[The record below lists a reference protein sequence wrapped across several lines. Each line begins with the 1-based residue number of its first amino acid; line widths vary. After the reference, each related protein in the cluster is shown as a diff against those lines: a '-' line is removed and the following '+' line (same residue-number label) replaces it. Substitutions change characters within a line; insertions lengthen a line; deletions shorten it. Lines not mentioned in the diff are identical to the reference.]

1 MIQSFDSQLQVA
13 LRALEEVV
21 APALGGAE
29 KHVIEQLMLSIMT
42 IGFVKTR
49 LPEARRFYRM
59 ELRSCLALASEAAR
73 IAGGAESL
81 AEAVRAG
88 QAALADPEADI
99 AEFEAASRNLRDGVT
114 ASSHTAVGQPHQ
126 AQLEAAILDQGG
138 KLLAQNRLWCMPFGF
153 ELQPE
158 NLPKAEW

>member
-1 MIQSFDSQLQVA
+1 MIQGFDVQLQVI

-29 KHVIEQLMLSIMT
+29 KHVVEQLMLSIAT

-59 ELRSCLALASEAAR
+59 ELRSCIDLAKEAGR
-73 IAGGAESL
+73 ISGTDSL
-81 AEAVRAG
+81 ARAIEAG
-88 QAALADPEADI
+88 ESALADPEADI
-99 AEFEAASRNLRDGVT
+99 AHFETASRSLRDGVT
-114 ASSHTAVGQPHQ
+114 ALSHASVGQPHQ
-126 AQLEAAILDQGG
+126 AQLDAAILEKSGA
-138 KLLAQNRLWCMPFGF
+138 LVAQNRLWCAPFGF

-158 NLPKAEW
+158 NLPKPDW

>member
-1 MIQSFDSQLQVA
+1 MIHHFDSQLQVA

-59 ELRSCLALASEAAR
+59 ELRSCIDLAQEVTQIVGTQQHLTDA
-73 IAGGAESL
+73 IGFAEH
-81 AEAVRAG
+81 
-88 QAALADPEADI
+88 ALSDPEADI
-99 AEFEAASRNLRDGVT
+99 SEFEAASRRLRDLVT
-114 ASSHTAVGQPHQ
+114 IVSNETVGQAFQ
-126 AQLEAAILDQGG
+126 AQLDLVILEKSAALV
-138 KLLAQNRLWCMPFGF
+138 AQNRLWCAPFGF

-158 NLPKAEW
+158 NLPKADW

>member
-1 MIQSFDSQLQVA
+1 MIQGFDVQLQVI

-29 KHVIEQLMLSIMT
+29 KHVAEQLMLSIAT

-59 ELRSCLALASEAAR
+59 ELRSCIDLAQEAAR
-73 IAGGAESL
+73 IAGTDSL
-81 AEAVRAG
+81 ACAIKHGES
-88 QAALADPEADI
+88 ALADPEADI
-99 AEFEAASRNLRDGVT
+99 ADFETASRSLRDGVT
-114 ASSHTAVGQPHQ
+114 ALSHASVGQPHQ
-126 AQLEAAILDQGG
+126 AQLDAAILEKSGA
-138 KLLAQNRLWCMPFGF
+138 LIAQNRLWCMPFGF

-158 NLPKAEW
+158 KLPKPDW

>member
-1 MIQSFDSQLQVA
+1 MIQGFDVQLQVI

-29 KHVIEQLMLSIMT
+29 QHVVEQLMLSIAT

-59 ELRSCLALASEAAR
+59 ELRSCIDLAKEAGR
-73 IAGGAESL
+73 ISGTDSL
-81 AEAVRAG
+81 ARAIEAG
-88 QAALADPEADI
+88 ESALADPEADI
-99 AEFEAASRNLRDGVT
+99 ADFETASRSLRDGVT
-114 ASSHTAVGQPHQ
+114 ALSHSSVGQPHQ
-126 AQLEAAILDQGG
+126 AQLDAAILEKSGA
-138 KLLAQNRLWCMPFGF
+138 LVAQNRLWCAPFGF

-158 NLPKAEW
+158 NLPKPDW

>member
-1 MIQSFDSQLQVA
+1 MIQSFDVQLQVT

-29 KHVIEQLMLSIMT
+29 KHVVEQLMLSIAT

-59 ELRSCLALASEAAR
+59 ELRSCIDLAKQAAHIAGTDRLASVIAA
-73 IAGGAESL
+73 GES
-81 AEAVRAG
+81 
-88 QAALADPEADI
+88 ALADPEADI
-99 AEFEAASRNLRDGVT
+99 ADFETASRRLRDSVT
-114 ASSHTAVGQPHQ
+114 ALSHASVGQPHQ
-126 AQLEAAILDQGG
+126 PQLDTAVLEKSGALV
-138 KLLAQNRLWCMPFGF
+138 AQNRLWCVPFGF

-158 NLPKAEW
+158 NLPQSDW